1 MRLTIVAPIL
11 AAALFGLAACG
22 PAAPPTPAP
31 TPAPESTQP
40 EAPSL
45 PAATARPA
53 DGPAPSATLS
63 PADAWRASSSD
74 RVPKLPPIDPTLISH
89 GDRSLP
95 AIALTFD
102 ACQTVDE
109 PAGYDE
115 AIIKI
120 LTDTGTPATL
130 FLGGLW
136 MQWHVAQT
144 RALAANPLFELGNHS
159 WGHPD
164 FTKIS
169 PDAMSAEIL
178 QTQAIMANLAGRQ
191 PTLFRFPYDVYTDK
205 ALAVVGGHGLRAVGG
220 DVITGDPDP
229 RTSAQVII
237 ETVTAQAHGGSI
249 VFMHMNGR
257 GWHTAEALPVIIK
270 QLRARGYTFVTLSQL
285 LGLAPPPTPVAR
297 KED

>member
-1 MRLTIVAPIL
+1 MRLTVVVLIL
-11 AAALFGLAACG
+11 SAVLMGLAACG
-22 PAAPPTPAP
+22 PAALPSASPQLSPPPT
-31 TPAPESTQP
+31 
-40 EAPSL
+40 
-45 PAATARPA
+45 ATARPTAVLTLVATPSPPDSGRAPGA
-53 DGPAPSATLS
+53 D
-63 PADAWRASSSD
+63 
-74 RVPKLPPIDPTLISH
+74 KLPPLPPLDPTLITH

-109 PAGYDE
+109 PTGYDE

-136 MQWHVAQT
+136 MQWHTTQT

-169 PDAMSAEIL
+169 PAAMSAEIL

-191 PTLFRFPYDVYTDK
+191 ATLFRFPYDVYTDK
-205 ALAVVGGHGLRAVGG
+205 ALAVVGEHGLRAVEG

-229 RTSAQVII
+229 RTSAQAII
-237 ETVTAQAHGGSI
+237 ETVTTQARGGSI
-249 VFMHMNGR
+249 VLMHMNGR

-270 QLRARGYTFVTLSQL
+270 QLRARGYTLVTVSQL
-285 LGLAPPPTPVAR
+285 LGLAPLPTPVVR
-297 KED
+297 EKD

>member
-1 MRLTIVAPIL
+1 MRPTTIVPIL
-11 AAALFGLAACG
+11 LAVLFGLAACG
-22 PAAPPTPAP
+22 PAALPSASPP
-31 TPAPESTQP
+31 
-40 EAPSL
+40 
-45 PAATARPA
+45 PAAPARPTA
-53 DGPAPSATLS
+53 ALTPIAALS
-63 PADAWRASSSD
+63 PADTWRAPGPD
-74 RVPKLPPIDPTLISH
+74 RLPPLQPLDPTLVTH

-109 PAGYDE
+109 PTGYDE

-136 MQWHVAQT
+136 VQWHTTQT

-169 PDAMSAEIL
+169 PAAMSAEIL
-178 QTQAIMANLAGRQ
+178 QTQAIMANLTGRQ

-205 ALAVVGGHGLRAVGG
+205 ALAVVGGQGLRAVEG

-229 RTSAQVII
+229 RTSARAIV
-237 ETVTAQAHGGSI
+237 ETVTTQARGGSI
-249 VFMHMNGR
+249 VLMHMNGR

-270 QLRARGYTFVTLSQL
+270 QLRARGYTFVTVSQL
-285 LGLAPPPTPVAR
+285 LELAPLPTPVVR